1 MKKIL
6 SLLCAIAIVFSA
18 SAAPQFAMKSNVEK
32 KAISKEKIAP
42 TYAKPD
48 FKQLAAQR
56 ANTNRA
62 PKAQQEA
69 TNVEAVNMQSSY
81 DENNQALD
89 LGLIASDRVFAF
101 TIKLPEGKTD
111 LESGKT
117 YTIDDMIADGC
128 AGYNNSFTWFVMFT
142 QVSLTKTVAADGAI
156 SVVADIVD
164 EENAEWH
171 VTYEK
176 AAEVPVVAPTEIN
189 FSDATCSMEYYSDT
203 QDWYLVAEND
213 DYAVTLDIFSTNAE
227 ALPAGT
233 YSSAN
238 GDFDLSYTKVYD
250 FEVGSSGSKATE
262 ATATVTVN
270 GDRTDIT
277 AVLTCANGVTYN
289 VTMFNAPIEL
299 KDPVEVKI
307 TKVGSRD
314 YGTDYYY
321 VLYNATEDSV
331 FYFDINKASSADDIE
346 YGHTY
351 TLDDMLTDYS
361 YAKFNG
367 SYMSYETA
375 EFTKTVDDQN
385 LVRIEATVSNNKGD
399 VWHLVYQEEP
409 IVPSGEEVDLFFS
422 VPMEIPQYYTDGQW
436 ELYLSIES
444 EEQDTLVVFVY
455 NSTNASSPA
464 GTFTEADLIANNSG
478 ILFGNTYI
486 AFAEADF
493 TVTDTD
499 ERIDLVADVL
509 GNNAVTYHI
518 KMFYIK
524 PQATAQESITSNELT
539 VNTTYYSYYGVV
551 MFSASDENNSIAL
564 TVNVNGLGAQM
575 AGTYVA
581 GTDFNGEVTPAGGEK
596 SEIFSGSIVVAVAEN
611 GNITVTGT
619 VLCSNSVEYTLN
631 LTWVK
636 PEPVTTNLTMDG
648 MASTF
653 SESSNSI
660 QYKLFNDDYV
670 FFFRIYLAEGLTDVE
685 LGKNYTFAD
694 DMKSNTNSSYG
705 YDSNYSFIDYA
716 DATFTKTFV
725 SGADHVEVAIEDVDG
740 NFWNL
745 TYQGQTTA
753 VDNVEAAQKAAK
765 RIENGML
772 IIRAN
777 GKDYNAQGAVIR

>member
-18 SAAPQFAMKSNVEK
+18 SAAPQFAKKSNVEK
-32 KAISKEKIAP
+32 KAFVPTKVAPVFGKTIEEKR
-42 TYAKPD
+42 
-48 FKQLAAQR
+48 AAIK
-56 ANTNRA
+56 RA

-69 TNVEAVNMQSSY
+69 HDVTITTLQVNDASGNDFVMYSLIDGTNKVEFDFAILRS
-81 DENNQALD
+81 AL
-89 LGLIASDRVFAF
+89 
-101 TIKLPEGKTD
+101 TD
-111 LESGKT
+111 GALVSGKT
-117 YTIDDMIADGC
+117 YTISDMDDYYCYWFDQEWNGADFS
-128 AGYNNSFTWFVMFT
+128 AVSFTYT
-142 QVSLTKTVAADGAI
+142 LANDGAVSI
-156 SVVADIVD
+156 VVDATDNNGD
-164 EENAEWH
+164 TFH
-171 VTYEK
+171 LTYEK

-189 FSDATCSMEYYSDT
+189 FSDATCSMEYYSSSK
-203 QDWYLVAEND
+203 DWYLVAQND

-250 FEVGSSGSKATE
+250 FEVSSNGSKATE

-321 VLYNATEDSV
+321 ILYNATEDSV

-375 EFTKTVDDQN
+375 EFTKTVGEKN

-436 ELYLSIES
+436 ELYINIES

-455 NSTNASSPA
+455 NSTKASSPA

-478 ILFGNTYI
+478 IMFGNTYI
-486 AFAEADF
+486 AFAQADF

-518 KMFYIK
+518 KMFYVK

-551 MFSASDENNSIAL
+551 MFSAADENNSIAL

-648 MASTF
+648 MSSEF
-653 SESSNSI
+653 SASSNSI
-660 QYKLFNDDYV
+660 EYKLFNDNYV
-670 FFFRIYLAEGLTDVE
+670 FFFRIYLADGLTDVE

-694 DMKSNTNSSYG
+694 DMKSNTYGSYG
-705 YDSNYSFIDYA
+705 YDADGFIDYA

-745 TYQGQTTA
+745 TYQGQATA
-753 VDNVEAAQKAAK
+753 VENVEASVKVAK

-777 GKDYNAQGAVIR
+777 GKDYNVQGAVIR

>member
-18 SAAPQFAMKSNVEK
+18 SAAPQFAKKSNVEK
-32 KAISKEKIAP
+32 KAFVPTKVAPVFGKTIEEKR
-42 TYAKPD
+42 
-48 FKQLAAQR
+48 AAIK
-56 ANTNRA
+56 RA

-69 TNVEAVNMQSSY
+69 HDVTITTLQVNDASGNDFVMYSLIDGTNKVEFDFAILRS
-81 DENNQALD
+81 AL
-89 LGLIASDRVFAF
+89 
-101 TIKLPEGKTD
+101 TD
-111 LESGKT
+111 GALVSGKT
-117 YTIDDMIADGC
+117 YTIDDMYDYYCYWFDQEWNGADFS
-128 AGYNNSFTWFVMFT
+128 AVSFTYT
-142 QVSLTKTVAADGAI
+142 LANDGAVSI
-156 SVVADIVD
+156 VVDATDKNGD
-164 EENAEWH
+164 TFH
-171 VTYEK
+171 LTYEK

-189 FSDATCSMEYYSDT
+189 FSDATCSMEYYSSSK
-203 QDWYLVAEND
+203 DWYLVAQND

-250 FEVGSSGSKATE
+250 FEVSFDGSKATE

-321 VLYNATEDSV
+321 ILYNATEDSV

-375 EFTKTVDDQN
+375 EFTKTVGEKN

-409 IVPSGEEVDLFFS
+409 IVPSGEEVNLFFS

-436 ELYLSIES
+436 ELYINIES

-478 ILFGNTYI
+478 IMFGNTYI
-486 AFAEADF
+486 AFAQADF

-551 MFSASDENNSIAL
+551 MFSAADENNSIAL
-564 TVNVNGLGAQM
+564 TVNANGLGAQM

-648 MASTF
+648 MSSEF
-653 SESSNSI
+653 SASSNSI
-660 QYKLFNDDYV
+660 EYKLFNDNYV
-670 FFFRIYLAEGLTDVE
+670 FFFRIYLADGLTDVE

-694 DMKSNTNSSYG
+694 DMKSNTYGSYG

-745 TYQGQTTA
+745 TYQGQATA
-753 VDNVEAAQKAAK
+753 VENVEASVKVAK

-777 GKDYNAQGAVIR
+777 GKDYNVQGAVIR

>member
-1 MKKIL
+1 MKKFL

-18 SAAPQFAMKSNVEK
+18 SAAPQFAKKSNVEK
-32 KAISKEKIAP
+32 KAFVPTKVAPVFGKTIEEKR
-42 TYAKPD
+42 
-48 FKQLAAQR
+48 AAIK
-56 ANTNRA
+56 RA

-69 TNVEAVNMQSSY
+69 HDVTITTLQVNDASGNDFVMYSLIDGTNKVEFDFAILRS
-81 DENNQALD
+81 AL
-89 LGLIASDRVFAF
+89 
-101 TIKLPEGKTD
+101 TD
-111 LESGKT
+111 GALVSGKT
-117 YTIDDMIADGC
+117 YTISDMDDYYCYWFDQEWNGADFS
-128 AGYNNSFTWFVMFT
+128 AVSFTYT
-142 QVSLTKTVAADGAI
+142 LANDGAVSI
-156 SVVADIVD
+156 VVDATDKNGD
-164 EENAEWH
+164 TFH
-171 VTYEK
+171 LTYEK

-189 FSDATCSMEYYSDT
+189 FSDATCSMEYYSSSK
-203 QDWYLVAEND
+203 DWYLVAQND

-250 FEVGSSGSKATE
+250 FEVSSNGSKATE

-321 VLYNATEDSV
+321 ILYNATEDSV

-375 EFTKTVDDQN
+375 EFTKTVGEKN

-436 ELYLSIES
+436 ELYINIES

-455 NSTNASSPA
+455 NSTKASSPA

-478 ILFGNTYI
+478 IMFGNTYI
-486 AFAEADF
+486 AFAQADF

-518 KMFYIK
+518 KMFYVK

-551 MFSASDENNSIAL
+551 MFSAADENNSIAL

-648 MASTF
+648 MSSEF
-653 SESSNSI
+653 SASSNSI
-660 QYKLFNDDYV
+660 EYKLFNDNYV
-670 FFFRIYLAEGLTDVE
+670 FFFRIYLADGLTDVE

-694 DMKSNTNSSYG
+694 DMKSNTYGSYG
-705 YDSNYSFIDYA
+705 YDADGFIDYA

-745 TYQGQTTA
+745 TYQGQATA
-753 VDNVEAAQKAAK
+753 VENVEASVKVAK

-777 GKDYNAQGAVIR
+777 GKDYNVQGAVIR